1 MSVQQNTKIA
11 RRVFDEVWSR
21 GRLELA
27 DELLAPD
34 FVGHPIGLREP
45 FRGPEGAKEFI
56 GRLREG
62 FPDASWEIEEL
73 VADGDRVAV
82 RWVMTGTHDGEF
94 MGIDPTE
101 AQVRIDGMTF
111 LRFEDGKIVEGK
123 TLQDAMSLMRT
134 LGATPAAMHA

>member
-73 VADGDRVAV
+73 VAEGDRVAV

-111 LRFEDGKIVEGK
+111 LHFEDGKIVEGK

-134 LGATPAAMHA
+134 LGASPAAMHA

>member
-73 VADGDRVAV
+73 VAEGDRVAV

-94 MGIDPTE
+94 MGIDATE

>member
-21 GRLELA
+21 GRLELV

-62 FPDASWEIEEL
+62 FPDAAYEIEEIL
-73 VADGDRVAV
+73 AEGDRVAV

-134 LGATPAAMHA
+134 LGASPAAMHA

>member
-1 MSVQQNTKIA
+1 MSVQENTKAA
-11 RRVFDEVWSR
+11 RRVFDEIWSR
-21 GRLELA
+21 GKLDLA
-27 DELLAPD
+27 DELLAPE
-34 FVGHPIGLREP
+34 FVGHPIGLSEP

-62 FPDASWEIEEL
+62 FPDAAYEIEAL
-73 VADGDRVAV
+73 VADGDHVAV

-123 TLQDAMSLMRT
+123 TLQDAISLMRA
-134 LGATPAAMHA
+134 LGASPAAMHA